1 MSTHFMNEMVADIKK
16 FNEKLK
22 PNIVLKNSKTL
33 KIYLEIITLFYET
46 FLWDA
51 VLATLKCFSLTL
63 QNFLK
68 Q

>member
-22 PNIVLKNSKTL
+22 PNIVIKNSKTL

-46 FLWDA
+46 FL
-51 VLATLKCFSLTL
+51 
-63 QNFLK
+63 
-68 Q
+68 